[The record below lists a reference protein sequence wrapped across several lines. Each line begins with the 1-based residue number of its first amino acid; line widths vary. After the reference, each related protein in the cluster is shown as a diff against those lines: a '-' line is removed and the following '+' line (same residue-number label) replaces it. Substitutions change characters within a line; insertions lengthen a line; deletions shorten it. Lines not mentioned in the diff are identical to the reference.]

1 VLDCSNAS
9 THVSK
14 EKGIMASIRTY
25 AAWAAAFLLEAIE
38 AAATDD
44 AERSLPDGEPCG
56 ATGHFEPHVR

>member
-1 VLDCSNAS
+1 MAQTCGLRDLRHSQPQCAVLHWSNAS

-25 AAWAAAFLLEAIE
+25 AAWVAAFLLEAIE

-44 AERSLPDGEPCG
+44 AER
-56 ATGHFEPHVR
+56 